1 MRTFLR
7 FPGVPAVPVVPVVL
21 AALVAAALWSPL
33 TAAAPAGAVTLPA
46 LSIPSDPRG
55 AGLAPFTGHPV
66 APRPVTVPAVPQ
78 HPFMAANGS
87 SNVHG
92 DAYQSD
98 TYEGPGPTGRDLA
111 VRSRLQGGLCGS
123 VTFDSRGRIVTVCM
137 TPGHA
142 PRLMLLDPHDLGA
155 VASLTL
161 PGTAGSSPTEVS
173 GGGYFYLDRLD
184 RAVVPTK
191 DGTIQVVAVRGDAL
205 VTQARYDLK
214 AAIGTS
220 GIVSVLPD
228 WSGRMWFVTGS
239 GVVGVL
245 DPATAA
251 VSTHVLPGETITNSI
266 AVDES
271 GGVFVV
277 SDHALYRFDARVE
290 GRPTVTW
297 RAAYDRGSR
306 QKPGQLG
313 RGSGTTP
320 TLIGPAS
327 GPDGGYVAITD
338 NADPQMQ
345 VLVMARGTAGPGKVC
360 EQPVFA
366 PGRGADENSLIAV
379 GGDLIVENN
388 YGYVAG
394 DHALLRGM
402 LGGRQADTE
411 PGLARVHVDYTTRT
425 CSLAWSDTVERVPS
439 VVSKVSL
446 ATGLL
451 YTFTH
456 PTADE
461 LRSAGAKGTAAMPD
475 AWYLTALDV
484 RTGRRVWSRLV
495 GSGPLFNNH
504 YAPVTLG
511 RDGSAYVGVVG
522 GLVRIKDS

>member
-7 FPGVPAVPVVPVVL
+7 ALAVV
-21 AALVAAALWSPL
+21 VAAAVLPPL
-33 TAAAPAGAVTLPA
+33 TAGHPAGAVPSAARPA
-46 LSIPSDPRG
+46 LPIPGDPRG
-55 AGLAPFTGHPV
+55 AGLPPFTGHAV
-66 APRPVTVPAVPQ
+66 APRPVTVPAVPR
-78 HPFMAANGS
+78 HPFMAANGAG
-87 SNVHG
+87 NLHG

-98 TYEGPGPTGRDLA
+98 TYEGPGPTGRELA
-111 VRSRLQGGLCGS
+111 VRGRLQGGLCGS

-137 TPGHA
+137 TPGLA
-142 PRLMLLDPHDLGA
+142 PRLMLLRPNDLGA

-173 GGGYFYLDRLD
+173 GGGYFYLDERD

-205 VTQARYDLK
+205 VTEARYDLEPVIG
-214 AAIGTS
+214 AA

-228 WSGRMWFVTGS
+228 WTGRMWFVTGS

-245 DPATAA
+245 DPATGT
-251 VSTHVLPGETITNSI
+251 VSAHVLHGETIANSI

-277 SDHALYRFDARVE
+277 SDHALYRFDAATR
-290 GRPTVTW
+290 GRPVVTW
-297 RAAYDRGSR
+297 RAPYDRGSR
-306 QKPGQLG
+306 QKPGQLSQ
-313 RGSGTTP
+313 GSGTTP
-320 TLIGPAS
+320 TLIGPAD
-327 GPDGGYVAITD
+327 GPGGGYVAITD
-338 NADPQMQ
+338 NADPRMK
-345 VLVMARGTAGPGKVC
+345 VLVMARGKAGPEMVC

-366 PGRGADENSLIAV
+366 PGKGADENSLIAV

-388 YGYVAG
+388 YGYVVG
-394 DHALLRGM
+394 DHAILKGV
-402 LGGRQADTE
+402 LGGRQVDTE

-425 CSLAWSDTVERVPS
+425 CSLAWSDSVERVPS

-456 PTADE
+456 PSADE
-461 LRSAGAKGTAAMPD
+461 LRSARGKGAAAMPD

-484 RTGRRVWSRLV
+484 RTGKRVWSRLV
-495 GSGPLFNNH
+495 GAGPLFNNH

-511 RDGSAYVGVVG
+511 GDGSAYVGVVG
-522 GLVRIKDS
+522 GLVRITDS

>member
-7 FPGVPAVPVVPVVL
+7 VL
-21 AALVAAALWSPL
+21 AVLVAAAVLPPL
-33 TAAAPAGAVTLPA
+33 TAAPAGAAALPA
-46 LSIPSDPRG
+46 LSIPGDPRG
-55 AGLAPFTGHPV
+55 AALPRFTGHAV
-66 APRPVTVPAVPQ
+66 APRPVTVPPVPQ

-98 TYEGPGPTGRDLA
+98 THEGPGPTGRDLA

-137 TPGHA
+137 TPGLS
-142 PRLMLLDPHDLGA
+142 PRLMLLDPHDLAA

-161 PGTAGSSPTEVS
+161 PGRTGTSPTEVS
-173 GGGYFYLDRLD
+173 GGGYFYLDQLD
-184 RAVVPTK
+184 RAVVPAK
-191 DGTIQVVAVRGDAL
+191 DGTVQVVAVRGDAL
-205 VTQARYDLK
+205 VPQARYDLGPV
-214 AAIGTS
+214 IGTS

-228 WSGRMWFVTGS
+228 WSGRMWFVTAG

-245 DPATAA
+245 DPATGA
-251 VSTHVLPGETITNSI
+251 VSTHVLLGETIANSI

-277 SDHALYRFDARVE
+277 SDHALYRFDFDASAG
-290 GRPTVTW
+290 GRPAVTW
-297 RAAYDRGSR
+297 RAAYDRGAR
-306 QKPGQLG
+306 HKPGQLG

-338 NADPQMQ
+338 NADPRMK
-345 VLVMARGTAGPGKVC
+345 VLVMARGKAGPEKVC

-366 PGRGADENSLIAV
+366 PGRGADENSLVAV
-379 GGDLIVENN
+379 GGDLVVENN
-388 YGYVAG
+388 YGYVVE
-394 DHALLRGM
+394 DHALLRGV
-402 LGGRQADTE
+402 LGGRQVDTE

-425 CSLAWSDTVERVPS
+425 CSLAWSDSTERVPS

-456 PTADE
+456 PSADE
-461 LRSAGAKGTAAMPD
+461 LRSARRAGTAAPD

-484 RTGRRVWSRLV
+484 RTGERVWSRLV

-522 GLVRIKDS
+522 GLVRIADS

>member
-1 MRTFLR
+1 MRRFLR
-7 FPGVPAVPVVPVVL
+7 SVAV
-21 AALVAAALWSPL
+21 LVAAAVLPPL
-33 TAAAPAGAVTLPA
+33 TAAHPAGALTLPA
-46 LSIPSDPRG
+46 LSIPGDPRG
-55 AGLAPFTGHPV
+55 AALPPFTGRAV
-66 APRPVTVPAVPQ
+66 APRAVSVPAVPQ

-87 SNVHG
+87 SNLHG

-137 TPGHA
+137 TPGRA
-142 PRLMLLDPHDLGA
+142 PRLMLLDPDDLGA

-161 PGTAGSSPTEVS
+161 PGTAGTSPTEVS
-173 GGGYFYLDRLD
+173 GGGYFYLDQLD

-191 DGTIQVVAVRGDAL
+191 DGAIEVVAVRRDTL
-205 VTQARYDLK
+205 VPEARHDLK
-214 AAIGTS
+214 AAIGTG

-228 WSGRMWFVTGS
+228 WSGRMWFVTDS

-245 DPATAA
+245 DPATGT
-251 VSTHVLPGETITNSI
+251 VSTHVLRGEGIANSI

-277 SDHALYRFDARVE
+277 SDHALYRFDAPAG
-290 GRPTVTW
+290 GRPVVTW

-306 QKPGQLG
+306 HKPGQLS

-327 GPDGGYVAITD
+327 GPGGGYVAITD
-338 NADPQMQ
+338 NADPRMK
-345 VLVMARGTAGPGKVC
+345 VLVMARGKAGPEKVC

-366 PGRGADENSLIAV
+366 PGKGADENSLVAV

-388 YGYVAG
+388 YGYVVE
-394 DHALLRGM
+394 DHALVKGM
-402 LGGRQADTE
+402 LGGRQVDTE
-411 PGLARVHVDYTTRT
+411 PGLARVHVDYTART
-425 CSLAWSDTVERVPS
+425 CSLDWSDSGERVPS

-461 LRSAGAKGTAAMPD
+461 LRSAGGKGATAMPD

-484 RTGRRVWSRLV
+484 RTGKRVWSRLV

-511 RDGSAYVGVVG
+511 RDGAAYVGVVG
-522 GLVRIKDS
+522 GLVRITDS

>member
-7 FPGVPAVPVVPVVL
+7 ALTVLVSAAVLP
-21 AALVAAALWSPL
+21 PL
-33 TAAAPAGAVTLPA
+33 TAVHPAGAVTSAARPA
-46 LSIPSDPRG
+46 LSIPGDPRG
-55 AGLAPFTGHPV
+55 AWLPPFTGHAV
-66 APRPVTVPAVPQ
+66 APRPITVPAVPQ

-87 SNVHG
+87 SNLHG

-98 TYEGPGPTGRDLA
+98 THEGPGPTGRELA
-111 VRSRLQGGLCGS
+111 VRGRLQGGLCGS

-137 TPGHA
+137 TPGLA
-142 PRLMLLDPHDLGA
+142 PRLMLLDPDGLGA
-155 VASLTL
+155 IASLTL

-173 GGGYFYLDRLD
+173 GGGYFYLDERD

-191 DGTIQVVAVRGDAL
+191 DGTIQVVAVRRDAL
-205 VTQARYDLK
+205 VTEARYDLK
-214 AAIGTS
+214 AVIGSS

-228 WSGRMWFVTGS
+228 WAGRMWFVTGS

-245 DPATAA
+245 DPATGS
-251 VSTHVLPGETITNSI
+251 VSTHTLPGETIANSI

-277 SDHALYRFDARVE
+277 SDHALYRFDAAAQ
-290 GRPTVTW
+290 GRPVVTW

-313 RGSGTTP
+313 QGSGTTP
-320 TLIGPAS
+320 TLIGPAD
-327 GPDGGYVAITD
+327 GPGGGYVAITD
-338 NADPQMQ
+338 NADPRMR
-345 VLVMARGTAGPGKVC
+345 VLVMARGKAGPEKVC

-366 PGRGADENSLIAV
+366 PGKGADENSLVAV
-379 GGDLIVENN
+379 GGDLVVENN
-388 YGYVAG
+388 YGYVVG
-394 DHALLRGM
+394 DHALLKGM
-402 LGGRQADTE
+402 LGGRQVDTE
-411 PGLARVHVDYTTRT
+411 PGLARVHVDYTSRT
-425 CSLAWSDTVERVPS
+425 CSLAWSDDHERVPS

-456 PTADE
+456 PSADE
-461 LRSAGAKGTAAMPD
+461 LRSASGKGATAMPD

-484 RTGRRVWSRLV
+484 RTGERVWSRLV
-495 GSGPLFNNH
+495 GSGPFFNNH
-504 YAPVTLG
+504 YAPITLG

-522 GLVRIKDS
+522 GLVRITDS

>member
-7 FPGVPAVPVVPVVL
+7 VL
-21 AALVAAALWSPL
+21 AVLVAAAVLPPL
-33 TAAAPAGAVTLPA
+33 TAAAPAAAVTLPA
-46 LSIPSDPRG
+46 LSIPGDPRG
-55 AGLAPFTGHPV
+55 AGLTRFTGQAV
-66 APRPVTVPAVPQ
+66 APRPVAVPPVPQ

-98 TYEGPGPTGRDLA
+98 TYEGPGPTGRELA

-137 TPGHA
+137 TPGRS
-142 PRLMLLDPHDLGA
+142 PRLMLLDPNDLAA
-155 VASLTL
+155 VSSLTL
-161 PGTAGSSPTEVS
+161 PGKAGSSLTEVS
-173 GGGYFYLDRLD
+173 GGGYFYLDQLD

-191 DGTIQVVAVRGDAL
+191 DGTLQVVAVRRDAL
-205 VTQARYDLK
+205 VPQARYDLRPV
-214 AAIGTS
+214 IGSS

-245 DPATAA
+245 DPATGA
-251 VSTHVLPGETITNSI
+251 VSTHVLHGETIANSI

-277 SDHALYRFDARVE
+277 SDHALYRFDFDARAG
-290 GRPTVTW
+290 GRPVVTW

-306 QKPGQLG
+306 HKPGQLG
-313 RGSGTTP
+313 QGSGTTP

-327 GPDGGYVAITD
+327 GPGGGYVAITD
-338 NADPQMQ
+338 NADPRMK
-345 VLVMARGTAGPGKVC
+345 VLVMARGKAGPEKVC

-366 PGRGADENSLIAV
+366 PGRGADENSLVAV
-379 GGDLIVENN
+379 GGDLVVENN
-388 YGYVAG
+388 YGYVVE
-394 DHALLRGM
+394 DHALLKGM
-402 LGGRQADTE
+402 AGGRQVDTE

-425 CSLAWSDTVERVPS
+425 CSLAWSDSVERVPS

-456 PTADE
+456 PSAGE
-461 LRSAGAKGTAAMPD
+461 LRSAHRTGTAAMPD

-484 RTGRRVWSRLV
+484 RTGERVWSRLV

-522 GLVRIKDS
+522 GLVRITDS

>member
-7 FPGVPAVPVVPVVL
+7 VL
-21 AALVAAALWSPL
+21 AVLVAAAVLPPL

-46 LSIPSDPRG
+46 LSIPGDPRG
-55 AGLAPFTGHPV
+55 AGLAPFTGHAV
-66 APRPVTVPAVPQ
+66 APRPVAVPPVPQ

-98 TYEGPGPTGRDLA
+98 THEGPGPTGRDPA

-137 TPGHA
+137 TPGLS
-142 PRLMLLDPHDLGA
+142 PRLMLLDPHDLA
-155 VASLTL
+155 ALSSLTL

-173 GGGYFYLDRLD
+173 GGGYFYLDQLD

-191 DGTIQVVAVRGDAL
+191 DGTIQVVAVRHDTL

-214 AAIGTS
+214 PVIGTS

-245 DPATAA
+245 DPATGA
-251 VSTHVLPGETITNSI
+251 VSTHVLRGETIANSI

-277 SDHALYRFDARVE
+277 SDHALYRFDSEAPAG
-290 GRPTVTW
+290 GRPVVTW

-306 QKPGQLG
+306 QKPGQLSQ
-313 RGSGTTP
+313 GSGTTP

-327 GPDGGYVAITD
+327 GPGGGYVAITD
-338 NADPQMQ
+338 NADPRMK
-345 VLVMARGTAGPGKVC
+345 VLVMERGKAGPEKVC

-366 PGRGADENSLIAV
+366 PGRGADENSLVAV
-379 GGDLIVENN
+379 GGDLVVENN
-388 YGYVAG
+388 YGYVVE
-394 DHALLRGM
+394 DHALLKGM
-402 LGGRQADTE
+402 LGGRQVDTE
-411 PGLARVHVDYTTRT
+411 PGLARVHVDYATRT
-425 CSLAWSDTVERVPS
+425 CSLTWSDSVERVPS

-451 YTFTH
+451 YTVTH
-456 PTADE
+456 PGADE
-461 LRSAGAKGTAAMPD
+461 LRSARRAGTAAMPD

-484 RTGRRVWSRLV
+484 RTGERVWSRLL

-522 GLVRIKDS
+522 GLVRITDS